1 VTGAAQYGRA
11 CQRVFLSRSGE
22 SVHERNSVCCNSL
35 LTLESV
41 PTSTILSVRDVSNK
55 DYLSSGQLA
64 ELAGVSTD
72 TLRYYERQ
80 RVLPRPRRGAN
91 GYRQYPAEALQRVQL
106 VRRALSIGFTLDEL
120 SRILKVRDDGGAP
133 CEEVRSLAA
142 QKLSNIETQLRDL
155 TALRNDLRLTLKHW
169 DARLARRTKSERIG
183 LLESLSLRNHN
194 RPRVRLT
201 AQLKPKKL

>member
-1 VTGAAQYGRA
+1 MLQNRLDIGIGSNPY
-11 CQRVFLSRSGE
+11 
-22 SVHERNSVCCNSL
+22 N
-35 LTLESV
+35 
-41 PTSTILSVRDVSNK
+41 PSVRDVSNTE
-55 DYLSSGQLA
+55 YLSSGQLA

-133 CEEVRSLAA
+133 CQEVRNLAA

-155 TALRNDLRLTLKHW
+155 TTLRDDLRMTLKRW
-169 DARLARRTKSERIG
+169 DARLARRSKGERVG
-183 LLESLSLRNHN
+183 LLESLSLRDRNW
-194 RPRVRLT
+194 PSLRLT
-201 AQLKPKKL
+201 AQLKRKRP